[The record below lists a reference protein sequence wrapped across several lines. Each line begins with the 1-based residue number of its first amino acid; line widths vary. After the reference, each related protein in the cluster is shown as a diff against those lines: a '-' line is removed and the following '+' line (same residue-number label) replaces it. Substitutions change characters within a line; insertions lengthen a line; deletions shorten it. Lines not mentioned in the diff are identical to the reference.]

1 MVNFTRYE
9 SSLFTVANLSL
20 GLQLYVVALIRHR
33 SSPSMF
39 HYRYFLTTF
48 KIWNLI
54 FTIIA
59 TFLIRPEPYEPLV
72 AEVFNKFV
80 IYSGETGA
88 NLMLSLL
95 PYSAINILLNHVY
108 LMIYRLSAIHDNRLA
123 RQIFLLSKWKFGIF
137 ILFQV
142 ITIVGMNSN
151 DRFYTREL
159 LVRELLLKG
168 QPISEIYFLY
178 FGSIFASLI
187 LIGFTFAHLRT
198 FSSPN
203 LQLHKQLAILLT
215 LQLTTFFSYFAVAA
229 LPVKVQFFF
238 ILGCGG
244 VNSAFTV
251 LLIGPYRDHIYRK
264 LIFPIISK
272 VREHSASVGQ
282 DVPMVNLTSNR

>member
-88 NLMLSLL
+88 NLM
-95 PYSAINILLNHVY
+95 
-108 LMIYRLSAIHDNRLA
+108 
-123 RQIFLLSKWKFGIF
+123 
-137 ILFQV
+137 
-142 ITIVGMNSN
+142 IVGMNSN